1 MTPGSAPA
9 RGRAVGAALRAVVLP
24 ALVLLAGTVPH
35 AATVPRPA
43 ADRGTVILDKAPN
56 ALLVPLV
63 PQLQFGFYRQ
73 LSAAVE
79 REQMPAPSADRR
91 DIAGRYTPQEATLL
105 LPGERGRMASYSE
118 SGARTF
124 LARAQQ
130 VVAGRVRNDPLAQC
144 KPEGP
149 VRALNDGFTVQVLQS
164 PMQIVMIHMASH
176 LVRRIRIG
184 GGTAV
189 LAAAT
194 PSLTGTSIGHW
205 EGDTLVIETRGL
217 RDGSWLDEYGSPG
230 SERLMLTERYT
241 KQPNGS
247 LRLEATIN
255 DPVNYLEPIRIART
269 WGWTPNVPWQERI
282 CEERNRAT
290 AALP

>member
-1 MTPGSAPA
+1 MIPRPA
-9 RGRAVGAALRAVVLP
+9 RGGGADAAPWAVALAPLIVASMALLQAAAV
-24 ALVLLAGTVPH
+24 T
-35 AATVPRPA
+35 RPVA
-43 ADRGTVILDKAPN
+43 ERGTVTLDKPVN
-56 ALLVPLV
+56 PLLLPLV

-73 LSAAVE
+73 LSAAVA
-79 REQMPAPSADRR
+79 REQLPAPSADRR

-118 SGARTF
+118 AGARTF

-130 VVAGRVRNDPLAQC
+130 VLAGRVRNDPLEQC

-149 VRALNDGFTVQVLQS
+149 VRVLNDGFTVQVLQS
-164 PMQIVMIHMASH
+164 PTQVVMIHMANH

-184 GGTAV
+184 GGTATF
-189 LAAAT
+189 AAAT

-205 EGDTLVIETRGL
+205 EGNTLVIETRGI

-230 SERLMLTERYT
+230 GEQLMLSERYT

-255 DPVNYLEPIRIART
+255 DALNYLEPIRIART
-269 WGWTPNVPWQERI
+269 WSWTPNVPWQERI
-282 CEERNRAT
+282 CEDRSRGAP
-290 AALP
+290 AAPP